1 MPSVSQRGN
10 NDVLQPLNET
20 EDLAKIIVEVHEM
33 LLRFERKMA
42 VGHVV
47 MIWFLVI
54 QVALL
59 IAMTI
64 GIWRH

>member
-1 MPSVSQRGN
+1 MLSPVNQA
-10 NDVLQPLNET
+10 D
-20 EDLAKIIVEVHEM
+20 DLAQIVVDVHQM

-47 MIWFLVI
+47 MIAFLVT
-54 QVALL
+54 QVLL
-59 IAMTI
+59 LVVMAI